1 MSTLFTV
8 VRHGETAANRDRIIQ
23 GQSDVPLSPAGIR
36 QAEMLAERWKKRRFD
51 AVYSSDLSRALRTAE
66 IVAPYADPIPTAEL
80 REMDLGKW
88 VGHTTEEVAELFP
101 DEWKAFR
108 SCSVDCRASGGESR
122 RDLLERTTRFFRD
135 AARRHDRQNVLVVT
149 PGGALRAFFL
159 MLMGGS
165 LNAGALLPSTGNTGV
180 SVARYDA
187 ANDSWRLL
195 RWNDTSHLD
204 ALLNGDDVY

>member
-149 PGGALRAFFL
+149 HGGALRAFFL